1 MSDAQERI
9 GSILNNQFSG
19 RTGGFRPCAIFNER
33 LDFIRVLV
41 RDCSVTSTRIN
52 ELVSVLED
60 THYQPGQASE
70 RYIGFTLKGV
80 RRFCR
85 ERGIDTDGPVK
96 ITKILD
102 AILKAFPERELELA
116 IDGIARRFIDDT
128 AVDMNTSNVVML
140 AKAA

>member
-1 MSDAQERI
+1 MNSTQEEI
-9 GSILNNQFSG
+9 GAILDEQFAERPG
-19 RTGGFRPCAIFNER
+19 AFRSCAIFNGR

-52 ELVSVLED
+52 EVVSVLED
-60 THYQPGQASE
+60 THYKPGQGSE

-85 ERGIDTDGPVK
+85 ERGIGTDGPVR
-96 ITKILD
+96 ITEILD

-128 AVDMNTSNVVML
+128 AVEP
-140 AKAA
+140 